1 MWLFVIILFG
11 WLGWKM
17 FNFSFEYILPIALI
31 ILAVMYAL
39 KFWWLVLVSSKKII
53 INRFEHKNEP
63 QLLS

>member
-17 FNFSFEYILPIALI
+17 FNFSLEYILPIALI

-39 KFWWLVLVSSKKII
+39 KFWWII
-53 INRFEHKNEP
+53 LIIVGGWYLYHRRK
-63 QLLS
+63 LL